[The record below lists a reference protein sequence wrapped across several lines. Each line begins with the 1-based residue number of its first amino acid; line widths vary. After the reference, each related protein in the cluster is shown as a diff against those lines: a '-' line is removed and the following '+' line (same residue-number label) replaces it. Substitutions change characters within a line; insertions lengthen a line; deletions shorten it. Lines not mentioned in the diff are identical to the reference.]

1 MFGQFVELRARQDR
15 DVERGAVLDCLLVCR
30 NRNSM
35 STDTPFVRS
44 NSGSACVINAR
55 MAPPLKILI
64 VGTIARVIR
73 VVTTEKQRAAK
84 RRPFDFP
91 FVRPYSAAGNAA
103 GSVAASALTAASF
116 SRSARMS

>member
-1 MFGQFVELRARQDR
+1 MQARAIAPCSASSSSSG
-15 DVERGAVLDCLLVCR
+15 RGRIATSNAAPSSIAFLCAEA

-35 STDTPFVRS
+35 STDTPFVRC
-44 NSGSACVINAR
+44 NSGSACVINPR

-84 RRPFDFP
+84 RRPFDF
-91 FVRPYSAAGNAA
+91 RS
-103 GSVAASALTAASF
+103 SALIPPPAM
-116 SRSARMS
+116 RPARWPLRL